1 MDDDRVHEFEREL
14 WVGGPEVY
22 EARVAPDCVMALPA
36 EPFLYDGRAATEAV
50 KATPRWSEA
59 NFEDTR
65 IERPQEGLIVF
76 AYRVHASRD
85 GQDKDYHALCTS
97 TLLRKGHEDWIV
109 VQHQQTP
116 LGIAVKEPGEHQG

>member
-1 MDDDRVHEFEREL
+1 MDDARVHEFEREL

-36 EPFLYDGRAATEAV
+36 EPYLYDGRAATDAV

-59 NFEDTR
+59 DFADTR
-65 IERPQEGLIVF
+65 IERPHDGLIVF
-76 AYRVHASRD
+76 AYRVRASRG
-85 GQDKDYHALCTS
+85 GQEKEYHAICTS
-97 TLLRKGHEDWIV
+97 TLVRRGHDYWVV

-116 LGIAVKEPGEHQG
+116 LGVMVADPDAG